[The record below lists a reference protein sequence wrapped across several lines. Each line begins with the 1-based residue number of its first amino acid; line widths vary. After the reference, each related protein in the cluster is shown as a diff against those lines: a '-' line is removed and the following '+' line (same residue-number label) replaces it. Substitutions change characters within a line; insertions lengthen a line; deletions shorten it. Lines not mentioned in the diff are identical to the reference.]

1 MRFTRK
7 NWNKF
12 FDGSNK
18 QTTIRLKKTPTGK
31 KNAYAGSYMK
41 PELLGTFEIIEVR
54 GKKYKDLDVFDAA
67 RDGFSTLEELK
78 TELVKLNR
86 IIVLDGI
93 VWIHECRNVVKVN

>member
-7 NWNKF
+7 NWEKF

-31 KNAYAGSYMK
+31 KNAYAGSYYK
-41 PELLGTFEIIEVR
+41 PELLGTFNITQIW

-67 RDGFSTLEELK
+67 RDGFSSLEELK
-78 TELVKLNR
+78 TELMKLNG
-86 IIVLDGI
+86 IITHDTI
-93 VWIHECRNVVKVN
+93 CYIHECREMKRQ